1 MISVTVDGLEQI
13 QRALS
18 AFPAEQKTAL
28 RNAINDTARDVL
40 KREEREITSSF
51 DRPTKI
57 VQKAFFVEKATT
69 ENLTAKVRLKDRL
82 QGGKI
87 ENTLK
92 PHIPGGS
99 NDRASK
105 GLEVGL
111 RAQGKLRADE
121 YLVPSRS
128 MRLNQYGNITGA
140 LARKILAD
148 VRTRGGK
155 YTWAE
160 IRSSRTGQAVR
171 GVWLTSKLRRR
182 QLDGKALIMV
192 AVQRPSYTTKRFDF
206 FGAGRREARRVGER
220 HAREALSFALRRV
233 AGG

>member
-1 MISVTVDGLEQI
+1 MISVRMDGLDRI
-13 QRALS
+13 QQALRDY
-18 AFPAEQKTAL
+18 PAEQKKAM

-40 KREEREITSSF
+40 KANEREITSSF

-69 ENLTAKVRLKDRL
+69 DSLTAKVRLKDRL

-87 ENTLK
+87 DNTLK
-92 PHIPGGS
+92 PHVPGGS

-121 YLVPSRS
+121 YLVPARS
-128 MRLNQYGNITGA
+128 LRLNQHGNITGA

-148 VRTRGGK
+148 ARTQGGK

-160 IRSSRTGQAVR
+160 IRSRHGQIVR

-192 AVQRPSYTTKRFDF
+192 AVRRPSYSAKRFDF
-206 FGAGRREARRVGER
+206 FGAGQREARRVGER
-220 HAREALSFALRRV
+220 HARTAIEFALRRV
-233 AGG
+233 RLG